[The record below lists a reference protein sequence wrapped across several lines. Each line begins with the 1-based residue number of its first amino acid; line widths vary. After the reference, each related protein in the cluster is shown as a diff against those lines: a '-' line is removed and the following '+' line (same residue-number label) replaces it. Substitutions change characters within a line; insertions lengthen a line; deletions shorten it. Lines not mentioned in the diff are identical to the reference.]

1 MESYFGKNIR
11 AIRKMLNL
19 SVKLYSELT
28 GVSQTTIVNIEQGH
42 TGLKVETMKKLIA
55 FTEYSIDQ
63 VSSSN
68 FQVPYNL
75 KEELFS
81 KFKDD
86 HQIRDFFMNE
96 PKILDAINQNLIN
109 SKFFE
114 SYVETNEIVQY
125 YKDKGLKIS
134 GTSLQNELKKHKEVE
149 VIDHP
154 SKKNTNLYRRKL
166 K

>member
-1 MESYFGKNIR
+1 MKSYFGKNVR

-19 SVKLYSELT
+19 SVKQYSELT
-28 GVSQTTIVNIEQGH
+28 GVSQTTIVNVEQGH
-42 TGLKVETMKKLIA
+42 MGLKVETMQKLIA

-63 VSSSN
+63 VSSLN
-68 FQVPYNL
+68 FQVPTNL
-75 KEELFS
+75 KEELFL

-86 HQIRDFFMNE
+86 HQIQDFFMNE
-96 PKILDAINQNLIN
+96 PKILDAINQNLVN

-114 SYVETNEIVQY
+114 SFVETNKIVQY
-125 YKDKGLKIS
+125 FKNKGLKIS
-134 GTSLQNELKKHKEVE
+134 GTSLKNELKKHKEVE
-149 VIDHP
+149 IIEHP

>member
-19 SVKLYSELT
+19 SVKLYSDLT

-42 TGLKVETMKKLIA
+42 TGLKVETMKKLIE

-68 FQVPYNL
+68 FKVPNNL

-86 HQIRDFFMNE
+86 PQMRDFFMNK
-96 PKILDAINQNLIN
+96 PKILDAINKNLVD

-114 SYVETNEIVQY
+114 SFVETNEIVQY
-125 YKDKGLKIS
+125 FKDKGLKIN
-134 GTSLQNELKKHKEVE
+134 GTSLQNELKKHKQVE
-149 VIDHP
+149 IVEHP
-154 SKKNTNLYRRKL
+154 LKKNTNLYRKKL

>member
-11 AIRKMLNL
+11 AIRKILNL

-55 FTEYSIDQ
+55 FTEYTIDQ

-68 FQVPYNL
+68 FQVPNNL
-75 KEELFS
+75 KEELFF

-86 HQIRDFFMNE
+86 HHIRDFFMNE
-96 PKILDAINQNLIN
+96 PKILDAINQNLVN

-114 SYVETNEIVQY
+114 SFVETNEIVQY
-125 YKDKGLKIS
+125 FKDKGLKIS

-149 VIDHP
+149 IIEHP